1 MSADSLLPI
10 APARVKAL
18 CLPIGQVKA
27 DRFALFLDRLQ
38 AEHVVH
44 LRDVGADKR
53 PNRTMFSP
61 LAFPD
66 GAIFYEFASHMP
78 PPSHLALLPFDLYR
92 EPSVV
97 MAVADG
103 AEIASVPFSKSQT
116 GETLADKNMRALYQG
131 LEDLRDAFP
140 KALVHQLLL
149 FDYVHPDDHTIPL
162 PEGIVAIP
170 PPDQW
175 KRTTMRTVMCDVSTL
190 LLAEMT
196 GLAKSFEAMAY
207 IESPGQTGVPSNGPD
222 AFHALRRRASLLP
235 IGRSASASGALE
247 HKEARMSMPPP
258 HNKNASLGTS
268 PSITPGRPSTPVK
281 SGLSNPPT
289 SFEDI
294 AGGNESLASPEHKS
308 FDRPLSSQGNRSIS
322 SDRVSVH
329 GFGSG
334 GVNERWR
341 NKGKARGTIIMA
353 SMFLQAGRWND
364 SLKEA
369 MEGATVAK
377 SINDHLWHGKA
388 LEIIV
393 VSLLLLSWAGVEYVV
408 PQICLSP
415 PDKHA
420 INGVDEQTDPNQP
433 ECLRKLQHALP
444 ELLERIL
451 ALYSRISAE
460 HLPILPMS
468 EAVIRF
474 CRILAALHVAEGK
487 LGGQSLDMMIFGT
500 IPDKPLTTSPRPLV
514 VPPRPVILNTLM
526 RAFPGQGAE
535 LLTTPDRVTILSG
548 IAAVLGQL
556 GYQRKKA
563 MVIRELVSVVI
574 GGLVEARTRGAA
586 EVGIHPAAGL
596 VALNNINGHSN
607 GAVLQLAESD
617 IEQGLGAF
625 LNLVM
630 KTYGIVGH
638 DMTVSSGV
646 GKNEEEAEPLDPD
659 ADAACLNRIQRQSA
673 ARLCGMRQLKQNIL
687 RACINFSE
695 ALPDFTG
702 VLRFSSDLMRTA
714 GSGIAPGPRQE
725 DASPR
730 ISADEQVRLVANIS
744 KTHSLTER
752 IGLGHME
759 AEYWDEFLLRGMKL
773 EPQAITRTPIEHAKT
788 ELPGYSSARTSQ
800 DVNPFI
806 HNPFQKQPD
815 KVAMVSNLVAGEPAT
830 FKLTLQNPY
839 DVDLDVVSA
848 KIATEG
854 VEFESAIE
862 QVMVGPYR
870 TQAMRIT
877 GTPKAPG
884 SLRVTG
890 ALIRIRGCR
899 ERRFPIFVDHWSL
912 DGEIKIKAVGLAAL
926 DHNMSLPTPYQ
937 PAPKP
942 HRIDLNVIAAQPVL
956 VVKSTTLPQSS
967 VMILEGERQTFSVTL
982 QNLSNTPADFLLFSF
997 QDSTQEQL
1005 QTALNNRD
1013 ATPAEM
1019 YEYELILAKK
1029 QALRLS
1035 KPVGK
1040 RYIAPGDTATVEFE
1054 VLGKP
1059 GLTSCGILIDYA
1071 YFGVPPDEVDQ
1082 LFFTRQVALQLTV
1095 TVNASVEIARM
1106 DVLPLHGSIPQPLWA
1121 RTSKVGG
1128 QSHVLTSDKYC
1139 LILLDLRNAWP
1150 STMVAQLEIEDG
1162 NVIEEHIL
1170 PGNTARVIVPVR
1182 RIYLEDP
1189 HASIPALNPSR
1200 HRQFV
1205 VSTSKITPDA
1215 ERANREAFWYREK
1228 ILDRL
1233 KGTWKTANRP
1243 IRSGSIELRSM
1254 RLTARMIEAVKVDE
1268 VGIEVSV
1275 EEPSATTSAVT
1286 SAANTTKTKAQRI
1299 KSAVSVDDFVQIRV
1313 HITNRTEAPIYPTLR
1328 LMPALCHR
1336 PLSVALD
1343 YTRKFAWNGTLQQF
1357 LPLLPG
1363 KTATDVL
1370 VGVTALCRGEFEIT
1384 ASVEETRVWRPTAA
1398 TTVAD
1403 DEQQQRARGRD
1414 AASRLGATAASST
1427 PAGLDGR
1434 PRSSTQELLDLA
1446 LGARE
1451 RRIWH
1456 SRQPCRLVVRDQE

>member
-1 MSADSLLPI
+1 
-10 APARVKAL
+10 
-18 CLPIGQVKA
+18 
-27 DRFALFLDRLQ
+27 
-38 AEHVVH
+38 
-44 LRDVGADKR
+44 
-53 PNRTMFSP
+53 MFSP

-66 GAIFYEFASHMP
+66 GAIFYDFSTHAP
-78 PPSHLALLPFDLYR
+78 QPSHIALLPFDLYR
-92 EPSVV
+92 EALVIL
-97 MAVADG
+97 AVADG
-103 AEIASVPFSKSQT
+103 SEINKIPFSKRQS
-116 GETLADKNMRALYQG
+116 GETLAERNIRALYQG
-131 LEDLRDAFP
+131 LEDLRDAYP

-149 FDYVHPDDHTIPL
+149 FDYTHPEDHAVPL

-175 KRTTMRTVMCDVSTL
+175 KRTTMRTVMCDISTL
-190 LLAEMT
+190 FLAELT
-196 GLAKSFEAMAY
+196 SLARSFEPATY
-207 IESPGQTGVPSNGPD
+207 IESPGQTTATANTTETTEKEKRRNSQ
-222 AFHALRRRASLLP
+222 FALPL
-235 IGRSASASGALE
+235 GRSASASGALDR
-247 HKEARMSMPPP
+247 KDARMSMPLPF
-258 HNKNASLGTS
+258 KGASAAST
-268 PSITPGRPSTPVK
+268 PSATPARPVTPVK

-289 SFEDI
+289 TFDDM
-294 AGGNESLASPEHKS
+294 AGVQDTASEGSPGSKLS
-308 FDRPLSSQGNRSIS
+308 RPVTSQGIRSAS
-322 SDRVSVH
+322 QDRVSVH

-341 NKGKARGTIIMA
+341 NKGKARVTILFA
-353 SMFLQAGRWND
+353 SMHLQAGRWTD

-369 MEGATVAK
+369 TEGATVAK

-393 VSLLLLSWAGVEYVV
+393 ISMLLLSWAGVEYTV
-408 PQICLSP
+408 PQICIQP
-415 PDKHA
+415 PEKGA
-420 INGVDEQTDPNQP
+420 NGTHEESMDPNQP
-433 ECLRKLQHALP
+433 ECMRRLQSILP
-444 ELLERIL
+444 DLLERII

-460 HLPILPMS
+460 HLPVLPMS
-468 EAVIRF
+468 ESIIRF

-487 LGGQSLDMMIFGT
+487 LGGQSLDMMLFGT
-500 IPDKPLTTSPRPLV
+500 IPDKPLTTSPRPMI
-514 VPPRPVILNTLM
+514 VPSRTVIVNILM

-535 LLTTPDRVTILSG
+535 LLTTPDRVTILST
-548 IAAVLGQL
+548 IASVLGVL

-563 MVIRELVSVVI
+563 MVIRELISVVI

-607 GAVLQLAESD
+607 GAVLQLAETD
-617 IEQGLGAF
+617 IEHGLDAF
-625 LNLVM
+625 LALIV
-630 KTYGIVGH
+630 KTYGVVAYDMPVG
-638 DMTVSSGV
+638 SCL
-646 GKNEEEAEPLDPD
+646 AEDGEPIDQD
-659 ADAACLNRIQRQSA
+659 SDAACLRRIQKQA
-673 ARLCGMRQLKQNIL
+673 ASRLYGVRQLKLNIL

-695 ALPDFTG
+695 ALPDFAG
-702 VLRFSSDLMRTA
+702 VLKFSSDLLRTA

-725 DASPR
+725 DAAPR
-730 ISADEQVRLVANIS
+730 ISVEEQVRLVTNIS

-752 IGLGHME
+752 IGLGDME

-773 EPQAITRTPIEHAKT
+773 EPQPITRTPIEHSKT
-788 ELPGYSSARTSQ
+788 ELPGYSSTRTSQ

-806 HNPFQKQPD
+806 HNPFQKLPD

-830 FKLTLQNPY
+830 FKLTIQNPY
-839 DVDLDVVSA
+839 DIEIDIVSA
-848 KIATEG
+848 RIATEG
-854 VEFESAIE
+854 VEFESSAE
-862 QVMVGPYR
+862 QVMIGAYR
-870 TQAMRIT
+870 TQSMRIT
-877 GTPKAPG
+877 GTPKESG

-890 ALIRIRGCR
+890 AIIRIKGCR
-899 ERRFPIFVDHWSL
+899 ERRFPIFNEPWNLETELKV
-912 DGEIKIKAVGLAAL
+912 KATGLAAL
-926 DHNMSLPTPYQ
+926 EHHMTM
-937 PAPKP
+937 PKP
-942 HRIDLNVIAAQPVL
+942 AHPLPKPLQIELNVIGQQPVL

-1013 ATPAEM
+1013 ATPAEL

-1029 QALRLS
+1029 QALRVS
-1035 KPVGK
+1035 KPVGR

-1054 VLGKP
+1054 ILGKP
-1059 GLTSCGILIDYA
+1059 GLTNAGILIDYA
-1071 YFGVPPDEVDQ
+1071 YFGVPPEEVEQ
-1082 LFFTRQVALQLTV
+1082 QFFTRQVSLQLTV

-1121 RTSKVGG
+1121 RTSKEGE
-1128 QSHVLTSDKYC
+1128 QRQALTSDNYC
-1139 LILLDLRNAWP
+1139 LLLLDLRNAWP
-1150 STMVAQLEIEDG
+1150 SSMIAQLEVEDG
-1162 NVIEEHIL
+1162 AIIEEHIL
-1170 PGNTARVIVPVR
+1170 PGNTNRVIVPVR

-1205 VSTSKITPDA
+1205 VSTSKISPDV

-1228 ILDRL
+1228 ILDCL
-1233 KGTWKTANRP
+1233 KGAWKTGNRP
-1243 IRSGSIELRSM
+1243 TRAGTIELRSM
-1254 RLTARMIEAVKVDE
+1254 RLTTRMIEAIKVDE

-1275 EEPSATTSAVT
+1275 EDPG
-1286 SAANTTKTKAQRI
+1286 SAAAAAAVSSPGSDSNVTKTKAQRV
-1299 KSAVSVDDFVQIRV
+1299 KNVVGVDDFVQIRIHV
-1313 HITNRTEAPIYPTLR
+1313 TNRTEQPIYPTLR

-1336 PLSVALD
+1336 PLNVALD
-1343 YTRKFAWNGTLQQF
+1343 YTRKLAWNGTLQQF

-1363 KTATDVL
+1363 RQSTDVL

-1384 ASVEETRVWRPTAA
+1384 ASVEETTVWRPAESSA
-1398 TTVAD
+1398 GRGGGGQRLSAVPVA
-1403 DEQQQRARGRD
+1403 G
-1414 AASRLGATAASST
+1414 SG
-1427 PAGLDGR
+1427 PDGR

>member
-1 MSADSLLPI
+1 
-10 APARVKAL
+10 
-18 CLPIGQVKA
+18 
-27 DRFALFLDRLQ
+27 
-38 AEHVVH
+38 
-44 LRDVGADKR
+44 
-53 PNRTMFSP
+53 MFSP

-66 GAIFYEFASHMP
+66 GAIFYEFVSHVP

-92 EPSVV
+92 EPLVV
-97 MAVADG
+97 IAIADG
-103 AEIASVPFSKSQT
+103 AEVAKVPFSKSQT
-116 GETLADKNMRALYQG
+116 GETLADKNIRALYQG
-131 LEDLRDAFP
+131 LEDMRDTFP

-149 FDYVHPDDHTIPL
+149 FDYPHPEDHTIPL

-175 KRTTMRTVMCDVSTL
+175 KRTTMRTIMCDVSTM

-196 GLAKSFEAMAY
+196 SLAKSFEAMAY
-207 IESPGQTGVPSNGPD
+207 IESPGQSSALANGADMSD
-222 AFHALRRRASLLP
+222 AQKRRNSLMP
-235 IGRSASASGALE
+235 VGRSASASGALDR
-247 HKEARMSMPPP
+247 KEQARMSMPPP
-258 HNKNASLGTS
+258 LSKNPSLGTS
-268 PSITPGRPSTPVK
+268 PTVAPGRPSTPVR

-289 SFEDI
+289 NFDEI
-294 AGGNESLASPEHKS
+294 PGTQTPLPASPEPRGL
-308 FDRPLSSQGNRSIS
+308 DRPLSASEDRSKSQ
-322 SDRVSVH
+322 DRVSVH

-341 NKGKARGTIIMA
+341 NKGKARVTILMA
-353 SMFLQAGRWND
+353 SMYLQAGRWTD

-369 MEGATVAK
+369 MDGATVSK

-393 VSLLLLSWAGVEYVV
+393 ISLLLLSWAGVEYTV

-415 PDKHA
+415 ADKSA
-420 INGVDEQTDPNQP
+420 TNGVDENTDPNQP
-433 ECLRKLQHALP
+433 EYMRRFQNALP
-444 ELLERIL
+444 ELLDRIL

-460 HLPILPMS
+460 HLPVLPMS
-468 EAVIRF
+468 ESVIRF

-500 IPDKPLTTSPRPLV
+500 IPDKPLTTSPRPMIM
-514 VPPRPVILNTLM
+514 PPRTLIINILM
-526 RAFPGQGAE
+526 RAFPGQGSE
-535 LLTTPDRVTILSG
+535 LLTTPDRVTVLSG
-548 IAAVLGQL
+548 IAAVLGLL

-617 IEQGLGAF
+617 IERGLDAF

-638 DMTVSSGV
+638 DITVRLDGA
-646 GKNEEEAEPLDPD
+646 KNEETEPLDPD
-659 ADAACLNRIQRQSA
+659 SDAACLRRIQKQSA
-673 ARLCGMRQLKQNIL
+673 ARLYGMRQLKQNIL

-695 ALPDFTG
+695 ALPDFAG

-725 DASPR
+725 DAAPR
-730 ISADEQVRLVANIS
+730 ISVEEQVRLVTNIS

-759 AEYWDEFLLRGMKL
+759 AEYWDEFLLRAMKL
-773 EPQAITRTPIEHAKT
+773 EPQAITRTPIEHSKT

-806 HNPFQKQPD
+806 HNPFQKKPD
-815 KVAMVSNLVAGEPAT
+815 KVAMVSNLVAGELAT
-830 FKLTLQNPY
+830 FKITLQNPY
-839 DVDLDVVSA
+839 DVELDIVSA

-854 VEFESAIE
+854 VEFESSAE
-862 QVMVGPYR
+862 QVLIGAYR
-870 TQAMRIT
+870 TQGMRIT
-877 GTPKAPG
+877 GTPKTSG

-890 ALIRIRGCR
+890 ALIRVRGCR
-899 ERRFPIFVDHWSL
+899 ERRFPIFSDPWGL

-926 DHNMSLPTPYQ
+926 DHNISLPTPYQ
-937 PAPKP
+937 PSPKP
-942 HRIDLNVIAAQPVL
+942 HHIDLNVITQQPVL

-982 QNLSNTPADFLLFSF
+982 QNLSATPADFLLFSF

-1013 ATPAEM
+1013 ATPAEL

-1029 QALRLS
+1029 QALRLA

-1040 RYIAPGDTATVEFE
+1040 RYIAPGDSATVEFE

-1071 YFGVPPDEVDQ
+1071 YFGVPPDDIEQ
-1082 LFFTRQVALQLTV
+1082 QFFTRQVSLQLTV

-1139 LILLDLRNAWP
+1139 LLLLDLRNAWP
-1150 STMVAQLEIEDG
+1150 SSMVAQLEIEDG

-1182 RIYLEDP
+1182 RVYLEDP

-1205 VSTSKITPDA
+1205 VSTGKITPDV

-1228 ILDRL
+1228 ILDHL
-1233 KGTWKTANRP
+1233 KGTWKTGHRP
-1243 IRSGSIELRSM
+1243 LRTGSIELRSM
-1254 RLTARMIEAVKVDE
+1254 RLTSRMIEAVKVDE

-1275 EEPSATTSAVT
+1275 EDPSTATTTTASATADV
-1286 SAANTTKTKAQRI
+1286 TKTKAQRT
-1299 KSAVSVDDFVQIRV
+1299 KNTVGVDDFVQIRV

-1336 PLSVALD
+1336 PLNVALD

-1363 KTATDVL
+1363 KQATDVL

-1398 TTVAD
+1398 TAD
-1403 DEQQQRARGRD
+1403 GGGGEEAVGWRCSWKRPVERCGKD
-1414 AASRLGATAASST
+1414 AGGAGWEAQVEYSGVDGFGAGGAGEAYLAFAAAVS
-1427 PAGLDGR
+1427 ACG
-1434 PRSSTQELLDLA
+1434 
-1446 LGARE
+1446 
-1451 RRIWH
+1451 
-1456 SRQPCRLVVRDQE
+1456 

>member
-1 MSADSLLPI
+1 
-10 APARVKAL
+10 
-18 CLPIGQVKA
+18 
-27 DRFALFLDRLQ
+27 
-38 AEHVVH
+38 
-44 LRDVGADKR
+44 
-53 PNRTMFSP
+53 MFSP

-66 GAIFYEFASHMP
+66 GAIFYEFATHAP

-92 EPSVV
+92 ETLVV
-97 MAVADG
+97 IAVADG
-103 AEIASVPFSKSQT
+103 SEVDKVPFSKTQT
-116 GETLADKNMRALYQG
+116 GETLADRNIRALYQG
-131 LEDLRDAFP
+131 LEDLRDSFP
-140 KALVHQLLL
+140 KAIVHQLLL
-149 FDYVHPDDHTIPL
+149 FDYTHPEDHPIPL

-175 KRTTMRTVMCDVSTL
+175 KRTTMRTIMCDVSTL

-196 GLAKSFEAMAY
+196 SLAKSFEALTY
-207 IESPGQTGVPSNGPD
+207 IESPGQISDTNGSEKPT
-222 AFHALRRRASLLP
+222 LTRRNSQFSLS
-235 IGRSASASGALE
+235 GRSASASGALE
-247 HKEARMSMPPP
+247 RKESRMSMPLPFKGSP
-258 HNKNASLGTS
+258 LGAG
-268 PSITPGRPSTPVK
+268 TPDRPTTPVK
-281 SGLSNPPT
+281 SSSALANPPT
-289 SFEDI
+289 TFDDI
-294 AGGNESLASPEHKS
+294 PVVKEKSAPSSPEARGS
-308 FDRPLSSQGNRSIS
+308 ARPVTAQAMRSASQ
-322 SDRVSVH
+322 DRVSVH

-341 NKGKARGTIIMA
+341 NKGKARVTILMA
-353 SMFLQAGRWND
+353 SMYLQAGRWAD

-393 VSLLLLSWAGVEYVV
+393 VSLLLLGWAGVEFTI
-408 PQICLSP
+408 PTICLSP
-415 PDKHA
+415 DKA
-420 INGVDEQTDPNQP
+420 AANGAQEENVDSSQP
-433 ECLRKLQHALP
+433 EYLRKFQNLLP
-444 ELLERIL
+444 DLLDRIL

-460 HLPILPMS
+460 HLPVLPMA
-468 EAVIRF
+468 ETVIRF
-474 CRILAALHVAEGK
+474 SRILAALHVAEGK
-487 LGGQSLDMMIFGT
+487 LGGQSLDMMIIGT
-500 IPDKPLTTSPRPLV
+500 APDKLLSTSPRPMIMPPRTLV
-514 VPPRPVILNTLM
+514 VNMLM
-526 RAFPGQGAE
+526 RAFPGPGAE

-548 IAAVLGQL
+548 IATVLGLL

-596 VALNNINGHSN
+596 VALNNINGHAN

-617 IEQGLGAF
+617 IEHGIHAF
-625 LNLVM
+625 LDLIM
-630 KTYGIVGH
+630 RTYGVVAF
-638 DMTVSSGV
+638 DMPVDSESG
-646 GKNEEEAEPLDPD
+646 KDEEPMDPD
-659 ADAACLNRIQRQSA
+659 SDAACLKRIQKQAA
-673 ARLCGMRQLKQNIL
+673 ARLYGMRQLKVNIL

-695 ALPDFTG
+695 ALPDFAG
-702 VLRFSSDLMRTA
+702 VLKFSSDLMRTA

-725 DASPR
+725 DAAPR
-730 ISADEQVRLVANIS
+730 ISVEEQVRLATNIS

-759 AEYWDEFLLRGMKL
+759 AEYWDEFFLRNMKL
-773 EPQAITRTPIEHAKT
+773 EPQPLTRVPIEHSKT
-788 ELPGYSSARTSQ
+788 ELPGASSARTSQ

-839 DVDLDVVSA
+839 DIEVDIVSA
-848 KIATEG
+848 KIAAEG
-854 VEFESAIE
+854 VEFESSAE
-862 QVMVGPYR
+862 QVLIGAYR
-870 TQAMRIT
+870 TQSMRIT
-877 GTPKAPG
+877 GTPKASG
-884 SLRVTG
+884 SLRITG
-890 ALIRIRGCR
+890 ALIHVKGCR
-899 ERRFPIFVDHWSL
+899 ERRFPIFTDPWSRETEL
-912 DGEIKIKAVGLAAL
+912 KVKATGLEAL
-926 DHNMSLPTPYQ
+926 QYSMTLPTPTH
-937 PAPKP
+937 PLPKP
-942 HRIDLNVIAAQPVL
+942 HHIDVNVISQQPVL

-982 QNLSNTPADFLLFSF
+982 QNLSDIPADFLLFSF

-1013 ATPAEM
+1013 ATPAEL

-1035 KPVGK
+1035 KPISR
-1040 RYIAPGDTATVEFE
+1040 RYIAAGDTTTVEFE
-1054 VLGKP
+1054 ILGKP
-1059 GLTSCGILIDYA
+1059 GLTNASILIDYA

-1082 LFFTRQVALQLTV
+1082 KFFTRQVSLQLTV

-1106 DVLPLHGSIPQPLWA
+1106 DVLALHGSIPQPLWA

-1128 QSHVLTSDKYC
+1128 HSHVLTSDNYC
-1139 LILLDLRNAWP
+1139 LLLLDLRNAWP
-1150 STMVAQLEIEDG
+1150 SSMVAQIEIEDG
-1162 NVIEEHIL
+1162 AIIEEHIL
-1170 PGNTARVIVPVR
+1170 PGNTSRVIIPVQ

-1205 VSTSKITPDA
+1205 VSTSKISPDV
-1215 ERANREAFWYREK
+1215 ERGNREAFWYREK
-1228 ILDRL
+1228 ILDYL

-1243 IRSGSIELRSM
+1243 TRTGTIELRSM
-1254 RLTARMIEAVKVDE
+1254 RLTTRMIEAIKVDE

-1275 EEPSATTSAVT
+1275 EDPSTTSVSNAGIPQ
-1286 SAANTTKTKAQRI
+1286 TKPQSRNF
-1299 KSAVSVDDFVQIRV
+1299 VFVDEFVQIRV
-1313 HITNRTEAPIYPTLR
+1313 HITNRTEQPIYPTLR

-1336 PLSVALD
+1336 PLNVALD

-1357 LPLLPG
+1357 LPILAG
-1363 KTATDVL
+1363 KQSTDVL
-1370 VGVTALCRGEFEIT
+1370 IGVTALCRGEFEVT
-1384 ASVEETRVWRPTAA
+1384 ASVEETRVYRPTA
-1398 TTVAD
+1398 D
-1403 DEQQQRARGRD
+1403 DRRGSTWD
-1414 AASRLGATAASST
+1414 SRLSVVATPSG
-1427 PAGLDGR
+1427 PEGR

-1456 SRQPCRLVVRDQE
+1456 SRRPCRVVVRDRE

>member
-1 MSADSLLPI
+1 
-10 APARVKAL
+10 
-18 CLPIGQVKA
+18 
-27 DRFALFLDRLQ
+27 
-38 AEHVVH
+38 
-44 LRDVGADKR
+44 
-53 PNRTMFSP
+53 MFSP

-66 GAIFYEFASHMP
+66 GAIFYEFTSHVP
-78 PPSHLALLPFDLYR
+78 SPSHLAQLPFDLYR
-92 EPSVV
+92 EAMVV
-97 MAVADG
+97 VAIADG
-103 AEIASVPFSKSQT
+103 VEIDEVPFSQSQT
-116 GETLADKNMRALYQG
+116 GETLADKNIRALYQG

-149 FDYVHPDDHTIPL
+149 FDYTHPDDHTIPL

-175 KRTTMRTVMCDVSTL
+175 KRTTMRTIMCDVSTL

-196 GLAKSFEAMAY
+196 SLAKSFEAMSY
-207 IESPGQTGVPSNGPD
+207 IESPGQSGTPTNGAEPLD
-222 AFHALRRRASLLP
+222 IVKRRNSLLP
-235 IGRSASASGALE
+235 IGRSASASGALDR
-247 HKEARMSMPPP
+247 KEARMSMPPP
-258 HNKNASLGTS
+258 LSKNPSLGAS

-289 SFEDI
+289 TFDDI
-294 AGGNESLASPEHKS
+294 PGVHEPLPASPEPKGS
-308 FDRPLSSQGNRSIS
+308 DRSLSSPGNRSIS
-322 SDRVSVH
+322 QDRVSVH

-341 NKGKARGTIIMA
+341 NKGKARIIILTA
-353 SMFLQAGRWND
+353 SMYLQAGRWTD

-393 VSLLLLSWAGVEYVV
+393 VSLLLLSWAGVEYTL
-408 PQICLSP
+408 PQICVSP
-415 PDKHA
+415 PDKNA
-420 INGVDEQTDPNQP
+420 ANGVHEENVDPNQP
-433 ECLRKLQHALP
+433 EYLRRFQNALP
-444 ELLERIL
+444 DLLERIL

-500 IPDKPLTTSPRPLV
+500 IPDKPLTTSPRTMIT
-514 VPPRPVILNTLM
+514 PPRTVIVNILM

-548 IAAVLGQL
+548 IAAVLGLL

-563 MVIRELVSVVI
+563 LVIRELVSVVI

-617 IEQGLGAF
+617 IEHGLDAF
-625 LNLVM
+625 LDLVM

-638 DMTVSSGV
+638 DMPIKSDTA
-646 GKNEEEAEPLDPD
+646 KDEEPLDPD
-659 ADAACLNRIQRQSA
+659 SDAACLKRIQKQSA
-673 ARLCGMRQLKQNIL
+673 ARLYGMRQLKLNIL

-695 ALPDFTG
+695 ALPDFAG

-730 ISADEQVRLVANIS
+730 LSIDEQVRLVTNIS

-759 AEYWDEFLLRGMKL
+759 AEYWDEFLLRAMKL
-773 EPQAITRTPIEHAKT
+773 EPQPLTRTPIEHSKT
-788 ELPGYSSARTSQ
+788 ELPGSSSARTSQ

-839 DVDLDVVSA
+839 DIELDVVSA

-854 VEFESAIE
+854 VEFESTSE
-862 QVMVGPYR
+862 QILIGAYR
-870 TQAMRIT
+870 TQGMRIT
-877 GTPKAPG
+877 GIPKASG

-899 ERRFPIFVDHWSL
+899 ERRFPIFTESWTL
-912 DGEIKIKAVGLAAL
+912 DGEIRIKATGLAAL
-926 DHNMSLPTPYQ
+926 DHNMALPTPYQ
-937 PAPKP
+937 PSPKP
-942 HRIDLNVIAAQPVL
+942 HHIDLNVITQQPVL

-982 QNLSNTPADFLLFSF
+982 QNLSAIPADFLLFSF

-1013 ATPAEM
+1013 ATPAEL

-1054 VLGKP
+1054 ILGKP
-1059 GLTSCGILIDYA
+1059 GLTNAGLLIDYA

-1082 LFFTRQVALQLTV
+1082 QFFTRQVSLQLTV

-1139 LILLDLRNAWP
+1139 LLLLDLRNAWP
-1150 STMVAQLEIEDG
+1150 SSMTAQLEIEDG

-1182 RIYLEDP
+1182 RVYLEDP

-1205 VSTSKITPDA
+1205 VSTSKITPDV
-1215 ERANREAFWYREK
+1215 ERANREAFWYRER
-1228 ILDRL
+1228 ILDCL
-1233 KGTWKTANRP
+1233 KGTWKTGNRP
-1243 IRSGSIELRSM
+1243 IRTGSIELRSM
-1254 RLTARMIEAVKVDE
+1254 RLTTRMIEAIKVDE

-1275 EEPSATTSAVT
+1275 EDPVT
-1286 SAANTTKTKAQRI
+1286 AIGDVTRTKAQRT
-1299 KSAVSVDDFVQIRV
+1299 KNAVCVDDFVQIRV
-1313 HITNRTEAPIYPTLR
+1313 HITNRTETPIYPTLR

-1336 PLSVALD
+1336 PLNVALD

-1357 LPLLPG
+1357 LPVLQG
-1363 KTATDVL
+1363 KQSSDVL

-1384 ASVEETRVWRPTAA
+1384 ASVEETRVWRPT
-1398 TTVAD
+1398 T
-1403 DEQQQRARGRD
+1403 DEEKRRESARG
-1414 AASRLGATAASST
+1414 SRLGAQGTS
-1427 PAGLDGR
+1427 AGPDGR

-1456 SRQPCRLVVRDQE
+1456 SRQPCRLVVRDRE

>member
-1 MSADSLLPI
+1 
-10 APARVKAL
+10 
-18 CLPIGQVKA
+18 
-27 DRFALFLDRLQ
+27 
-38 AEHVVH
+38 
-44 LRDVGADKR
+44 
-53 PNRTMFSP
+53 MFSP

-66 GAIFYEFASHMP
+66 GAIFYEFATHAP

-92 EPSVV
+92 ESMV
-97 MAVADG
+97 AIAIADG
-103 AEIASVPFSKSQT
+103 EEIDKTPFGKTQS
-116 GETLADKNMRALYQG
+116 GETLADRNIRALYQG

-149 FDYVHPDDHTIPL
+149 FDYTHPEDHEIPL

-175 KRTTMRTVMCDVSTL
+175 KRTTMRTVMCDISTL

-196 GLAKSFEAMAY
+196 SLAKSFEALTY
-207 IESPGQTGVPSNGPD
+207 IESPGQAGATTNGVEDMEKEKRRNSQ
-222 AFHALRRRASLLP
+222 FALP
-235 IGRSASASGALE
+235 TRSASASGTVSADR
-247 HKEARMSMPPP
+247 KDVRMSMPIPF
-258 HNKNASLGTS
+258 KGSAVGSSASS
-268 PSITPGRPSTPVK
+268 TPGRPSTPVK

-289 SFEDI
+289 SFDDI
-294 AGGNESLASPEHKS
+294 QGVQGSAPSSPESKLS
-308 FDRPLSSQGNRSIS
+308 RPVSSQGIRSTS
-322 SDRVSVH
+322 QDRVSVH

-341 NKGKARGTIIMA
+341 NKGKARVIILMA
-353 SMFLQAGRWND
+353 SMYLQAGRWTD

-388 LEIIV
+388 LEIIA
-393 VSLLLLSWAGVEYVV
+393 VSLLLLSWAGVEYTI
-408 PQICLSP
+408 PQVCIPP
-415 PDKHA
+415 PDKGA
-420 INGVDEQTDPNQP
+420 VNGVQEENVDPNQP
-433 ECLRKLQHALP
+433 EYMRRYQNILP
-444 ELLERIL
+444 DLLDRIL

-460 HLPILPMS
+460 HLPVLPMS
-468 EAVIRF
+468 EAIIRF
-474 CRILAALHVAEGK
+474 CRILAALHIAEGK
-487 LGGQSLDMMIFGT
+487 LGGQSLDMMLFGT
-500 IPDKPLTTSPRPLV
+500 VPDKPLTTSPRPMIT
-514 VPPRPVILNTLM
+514 PPRTLIVNMLM
-526 RAFPGQGAE
+526 RAFPGQGSE

-548 IAAVLGQL
+548 IASVLGLL

-617 IEQGLGAF
+617 IEQGIDAF
-625 LNLVM
+625 LELIM
-630 KTYGIVGH
+630 KTYGVVAYDMAVGS
-638 DMTVSSGV
+638 DLA
-646 GKNEEEAEPLDPD
+646 EDDDEPLDPNS
-659 ADAACLNRIQRQSA
+659 DAACLRRIQKQSA
-673 ARLCGMRQLKQNIL
+673 ARLYGMRQLKLNIL

-695 ALPDFTG
+695 ALPDFAG
-702 VLRFSSDLMRTA
+702 VLKFSSDLMRTA

-725 DASPR
+725 DAAPR
-730 ISADEQVRLVANIS
+730 ISVEEQVRLVSNIS

-752 IGLGHME
+752 LGLGHME
-759 AEYWDEFLLRGMKL
+759 AEYWDEFMLRGMKL
-773 EPQAITRTPIEHAKT
+773 EPQAITRTPIEHSKT
-788 ELPGYSSARTSQ
+788 ELPGFSSSRTSQ

-815 KVAMVSNLVAGEPAT
+815 KVAMVSNLVAGEAAT

-839 DVDLDVVSA
+839 DVEIDIVSA

-854 VEFESAIE
+854 VEFESSAE
-862 QVMVGPYR
+862 QVLIGAYR
-870 TQAMRIT
+870 TQSMRIT
-877 GTPKAPG
+877 GTPKASG

-890 ALIRIRGCR
+890 ALIRVRGCR
-899 ERRFPIFVDHWSL
+899 ERRFPIFTEPWSL
-912 DGEIKIKAVGLAAL
+912 ETELKVKATGLAAL
-926 DHNMSLPTPYQ
+926 EHHMSLSTP
-937 PAPKP
+937 AHALPKP
-942 HRIDLNVIAAQPVL
+942 HHIDLNVISQQPVL

-982 QNLSNTPADFLLFSF
+982 QNLSDTPADFLLFSF

-1005 QTALNNRD
+1005 QAALNNRD
-1013 ATPAEM
+1013 ATPAEL

-1035 KPVGK
+1035 KPVGR

-1054 VLGKP
+1054 ILGKP
-1059 GLTSCGILIDYA
+1059 GLTTAGILIDYA
-1071 YFGVPPDEVDQ
+1071 YFGVPPDEVEAQ
-1082 LFFTRQVALQLTV
+1082 FFTRQVSLQLTV

-1121 RTSKVGG
+1121 RTSKSGG

-1139 LILLDLRNAWP
+1139 LLLLDLRNAWP
-1150 STMVAQLEIEDG
+1150 SSMIAQLEIEDG
-1162 NVIEEHIL
+1162 AVIEEHIL
-1170 PGNTARVIVPVR
+1170 PGNTSRVIVPVR
-1182 RIYLEDP
+1182 RVYLEDP

-1200 HRQFV
+1200 QRQFV
-1205 VSTSKITPDA
+1205 VSTSKISPDV

-1228 ILDRL
+1228 LLDCL
-1233 KGTWKTANRP
+1233 KGTWKTGNRP
-1243 IRSGSIELRSM
+1243 TRTGTIELRSI
-1254 RLTARMIEAVKVDE
+1254 RLTTRMIEAIKVDE

-1275 EEPSATTSAVT
+1275 EEPATGPSNSNLDV
-1286 SAANTTKTKAQRI
+1286 TKTKAQRT
-1299 KSAVSVDDFVQIRV
+1299 KNSVFVDEFVQVRV
-1313 HITNRTEAPIYPTLR
+1313 HITNRTEQPIYPTLR

-1336 PLSVALD
+1336 PLNVALD

-1357 LPLLPG
+1357 LPLLQG
-1363 KTATDVL
+1363 KQSTDVL
-1370 VGVTALCRGEFEIT
+1370 VGVTALCRGEFELT
-1384 ASVEETRVWRPTAA
+1384 ASVEETRVYRPTAGSQRDHSGRNERLSAVPA
-1398 TTVAD
+1398 T
-1403 DEQQQRARGRD
+1403 
-1414 AASRLGATAASST
+1414 GAG
-1427 PAGLDGR
+1427 PDGR

-1456 SRQPCRLVVRDQE
+1456 SRQPCRLAVRDRD

>member
-1 MSADSLLPI
+1 
-10 APARVKAL
+10 
-18 CLPIGQVKA
+18 
-27 DRFALFLDRLQ
+27 
-38 AEHVVH
+38 
-44 LRDVGADKR
+44 
-53 PNRTMFSP
+53 MFSP

-66 GAIFYEFASHMP
+66 GAIFYEFTSHVP
-78 PPSHLALLPFDLYR
+78 SPSHLAQLPFDLYR
-92 EPSVV
+92 EAMVV
-97 MAVADG
+97 VAIADG
-103 AEIASVPFSKSQT
+103 AEIDEVPFSQSQT
-116 GETLADKNMRALYQG
+116 GETLADKNIRALYQG

-149 FDYVHPDDHTIPL
+149 FDYTHPDDHTIPL

-175 KRTTMRTVMCDVSTL
+175 KRTTMRTIMCDVSTL

-196 GLAKSFEAMAY
+196 SLAKSFEAMSY
-207 IESPGQTGVPSNGPD
+207 IESPGQSGTPTNGAEPLD
-222 AFHALRRRASLLP
+222 IVKRRNSLLP
-235 IGRSASASGALE
+235 IGRSASASGALDR
-247 HKEARMSMPPP
+247 KEARMSMPPP
-258 HNKNASLGTS
+258 LSKNPSLGAS

-289 SFEDI
+289 TFDDI
-294 AGGNESLASPEHKS
+294 PGVHEPLPASPEPKGS
-308 FDRPLSSQGNRSIS
+308 DRSLSSPGNRSIS
-322 SDRVSVH
+322 QDRVSVH

-341 NKGKARGTIIMA
+341 NKGKARIIILTA
-353 SMFLQAGRWND
+353 SMYLQAGRWTD

-393 VSLLLLSWAGVEYVV
+393 VSLLLLSWAGVEYTL
-408 PQICLSP
+408 PQICVSP
-415 PDKHA
+415 PDKNA
-420 INGVDEQTDPNQP
+420 ANGVHEENVDPNQP
-433 ECLRKLQHALP
+433 EYLRRFQNALP
-444 ELLERIL
+444 DLLERIL

-500 IPDKPLTTSPRPLV
+500 IPDKPLTTSPRTMIT
-514 VPPRPVILNTLM
+514 PPRTVIVNILM

-548 IAAVLGQL
+548 IAAVLGLL

-563 MVIRELVSVVI
+563 LVIRELVSVVI

-617 IEQGLGAF
+617 IEHGLDAF
-625 LNLVM
+625 LDLVM

-638 DMTVSSGV
+638 DMPIKSDTA
-646 GKNEEEAEPLDPD
+646 KDEEPLDPD
-659 ADAACLNRIQRQSA
+659 SDAACLKRIQKQSA
-673 ARLCGMRQLKQNIL
+673 ARLYGMRQLKLNIL

-695 ALPDFTG
+695 ALPDFAG

-730 ISADEQVRLVANIS
+730 LSIDEQVRLVTNIS

-759 AEYWDEFLLRGMKL
+759 AEYWDEFLLRAMKL
-773 EPQAITRTPIEHAKT
+773 EPQPLTRTPIEHSKT
-788 ELPGYSSARTSQ
+788 ELPGSSSARTSQ

-839 DVDLDVVSA
+839 DIELDVVSA

-854 VEFESAIE
+854 VEFESTSE
-862 QVMVGPYR
+862 QILIGAYR
-870 TQAMRIT
+870 TQGMRIT
-877 GTPKAPG
+877 GIPKASG

-899 ERRFPIFVDHWSL
+899 ERRFPIFTESWTL
-912 DGEIKIKAVGLAAL
+912 DGEIRIKATGLAAL
-926 DHNMSLPTPYQ
+926 DHNMALPTPYQ
-937 PAPKP
+937 PSPKP
-942 HRIDLNVIAAQPVL
+942 HHIDLNVITQQPVL

-982 QNLSNTPADFLLFSF
+982 QNLSAIPADFLLFSF

-1013 ATPAEM
+1013 ATPAEL

-1054 VLGKP
+1054 ILGKP
-1059 GLTSCGILIDYA
+1059 GLTNAGLLIDYA

-1082 LFFTRQVALQLTV
+1082 QFFTRQVSLQLTV

-1139 LILLDLRNAWP
+1139 LLLLDLRNAWP
-1150 STMVAQLEIEDG
+1150 SSMTAQLEIEDG

-1182 RIYLEDP
+1182 RVYLEDP

-1205 VSTSKITPDA
+1205 VSTSKITPDV
-1215 ERANREAFWYREK
+1215 ERANREAFWYRER
-1228 ILDRL
+1228 ILDCL
-1233 KGTWKTANRP
+1233 KGTWKTGNRP
-1243 IRSGSIELRSM
+1243 IRTGSIELRSM
-1254 RLTARMIEAVKVDE
+1254 RLTTRMIEAIKVDE

-1275 EEPSATTSAVT
+1275 EDPVTATGDVT
-1286 SAANTTKTKAQRI
+1286 RTKAQRT
-1299 KSAVSVDDFVQIRV
+1299 KNAVCVDDFVQIRV
-1313 HITNRTEAPIYPTLR
+1313 HITNRTETPIYPTLR
-1328 LMPALCHR
+1328 LMPALRHR
-1336 PLSVALD
+1336 PLNVALD

-1357 LPLLPG
+1357 LPVLQG
-1363 KTATDVL
+1363 KQSSDVL

-1384 ASVEETRVWRPTAA
+1384 ASVEETRVWRPT
-1398 TTVAD
+1398 T
-1403 DEQQQRARGRD
+1403 DEEKRRESARG
-1414 AASRLGATAASST
+1414 SRLGAQGTS
-1427 PAGLDGR
+1427 AGPDGR

-1456 SRQPCRLVVRDQE
+1456 SRQPCRLVVRDRE

>member
-10 APARVKAL
+10 APARVKTL
-18 CLPIGQVKA
+18 CVPIGQIKA
-27 DRFALFLDRLQ
+27 DRFASFLETLQ
-38 AEHVVH
+38 GEHVVH

-66 GAIFYEFASHMP
+66 GAIFYEFATHVP

-92 EPSVV
+92 EIFVIL
-97 MAVADG
+97 AIADG
-103 AEIASVPFSKSQT
+103 TEVDKVPFSKTQT
-116 GETLADKNMRALYQG
+116 GETLADRNIRALYQG
-131 LEDLRDAFP
+131 LEDLRDSFP

-149 FDYVHPDDHTIPL
+149 FDYTHPADHPIPL

-175 KRTTMRTVMCDVSTL
+175 KRTTMRTIMCDVSTL

-196 GLAKSFEAMAY
+196 GLARSFEAVAY
-207 IESPGQTGVPSNGPD
+207 LESPGQGNASTNGSDEPVI
-222 AFHALRRRASLLP
+222 RRRNSQFA
-235 IGRSASASGALE
+235 IGRSASANATLE
-247 HKEARMSMPPP
+247 HKDSPRLSMPLPFKSTPP
-258 HNKNASLGTS
+258 AAS
-268 PSITPGRPSTPVK
+268 PNRPSTPVK
-281 SGLSNPPT
+281 GSSSALAHPPT
-289 SFEDI
+289 SFDDI
-294 AGGNESLASPEHKS
+294 PAVQERSNPASPEQKGS
-308 FDRPLSSQGNRSIS
+308 ARPGTAQGIRSTSQ
-322 SDRVSVH
+322 DRVSVH

-341 NKGKARGTIIMA
+341 NKGKARITVLMA
-353 SMFLQAGRWND
+353 SMYLQAGRWTD

-388 LEIIV
+388 LEIIT
-393 VSLLLLSWAGVEYVV
+393 VSLLLLSWAGVEFVV
-408 PQICLSP
+408 PSICLP
-415 PDKHA
+415 QDKNA
-420 INGVDEQTDPNQP
+420 ANGVQEENADPSQP
-433 ECLRKLQHALP
+433 EYLRRFQNALP
-444 ELLERIL
+444 DLLDRIL

-460 HLPILPMS
+460 HLPVLPMS
-468 EAVIRF
+468 ETIIRF
-474 CRILAALHVAEGK
+474 SRILAALHVAEGK
-487 LGGQSLDMMIFGT
+487 LGGQSLDMMIVGT
-500 IPDKPLTTSPRPLV
+500 APDKLLSTCPRPMIT
-514 VPPRPVILNTLM
+514 PPRMVIVTTLM
-526 RAFPGQGAE
+526 RAFPGPGAE

-548 IAAVLGQL
+548 IATVLGLL

-563 MVIRELVSVVI
+563 MVIRELISVVI

-617 IEQGLGAF
+617 IEQGIDAF
-625 LNLVM
+625 LDLVIR
-630 KTYGIVGH
+630 TYGVVAF
-638 DMTVSSGV
+638 DMPIESEVTKDG
-646 GKNEEEAEPLDPD
+646 ETPIDPD
-659 ADAACLNRIQRQSA
+659 SDAACLKRIQKQAA
-673 ARLCGMRQLKQNIL
+673 ARLYGMGQLKVNIL

-695 ALPDFTG
+695 ALPDFAG
-702 VLRFSSDLMRTA
+702 VLKFSSDLMRTA

-725 DASPR
+725 DAAPR
-730 ISADEQVRLVANIS
+730 ISVDEQVRLVTNIS

-759 AEYWDEFLLRGMKL
+759 AEYWDEFFLRGMKL
-773 EPQAITRTPIEHAKT
+773 EPQPITRTPIEHAKT
-788 ELPGYSSARTSQ
+788 ELPGFSSTRTSQ

-815 KVAMVSNLVAGEPAT
+815 KVAMVSNLVAGEPVT
-830 FKLTLQNPY
+830 FKVTLQNPY
-839 DVDLDVVSA
+839 DIEVDIVSA

-854 VEFESAIE
+854 VEFESTAGQALI
-862 QVMVGPYR
+862 GAYR
-870 TQAMRIT
+870 TQSMRIT
-877 GTPKAPG
+877 GIPKSSG

-890 ALIRIRGCR
+890 ALIRVRGCR
-899 ERRFPIFVDHWSL
+899 ERRFPIFTEPWSL
-912 DGEIKIKAVGLAAL
+912 NTEPKVKATGLAAL
-926 DHNMSLPTPYQ
+926 DYSMSLPAPSS
-937 PAPKP
+937 PLPKP
-942 HRIDLNVIAAQPVL
+942 HYIDVHVVSQQPVL
-956 VVKSTTLPQSS
+956 IVKSTTLPQSS

-982 QNLSNTPADFLLFSF
+982 QNLSDTPADFLLFSF

-1013 ATPAEM
+1013 ATPAEL

-1035 KPVGK
+1035 KPVSR
-1040 RYIAPGDTATVEFE
+1040 RYIAPGETATVEFE
-1054 VLGKP
+1054 ILGKP
-1059 GLTSCGILIDYA
+1059 GLTSAGILIDYA
-1071 YFGVPPDEVDQ
+1071 YFGVPPEE
-1082 LFFTRQVALQLTV
+1082 LEPKFFTRQVSLQLTV

-1106 DVLPLHGSIPQPLWA
+1106 EVLPLHGSIPQPLWA

-1128 QSHVLTSDKYC
+1128 ESHVLTSDKYC
-1139 LILLDLRNAWP
+1139 LLLLDLRNAWP
-1150 STMVAQLEIEDG
+1150 SSMIAQLEIEDG
-1162 NVIEEHIL
+1162 AVIEEHIL
-1170 PGNTARVIVPVR
+1170 PGNTSRVIVPVR
-1182 RIYLEDP
+1182 RVYLEDP

-1205 VSTSKITPDA
+1205 VSTSKISPDV
-1215 ERANREAFWYREK
+1215 ERGNREAFWYREK
-1228 ILDRL
+1228 ILDCL
-1233 KGTWKTANRP
+1233 KGTWKTGNRP
-1243 IRSGSIELRSM
+1243 MRTGNIDLRSM
-1254 RLTARMIEAVKVDE
+1254 RLTTRMIEAIKVDE

-1275 EEPSATTSAVT
+1275 EDPSAPTGPDTVSATAEPGV
-1286 SAANTTKTKAQRI
+1286 QRSSS
-1299 KSAVSVDDFVQIRV
+1299 KDCVCVDDFVQIRV
-1313 HITNRTEAPIYPTLR
+1313 HISNRTEQPIYPTLR

-1336 PLSVALD
+1336 PLNVALD

-1363 KTATDVL
+1363 KQSTDVL
-1370 VGVTALCRGEFEIT
+1370 LGVTALCRGEFEIT
-1384 ASVEETRVWRPTAA
+1384 ASVEETRVYRPT
-1398 TTVAD
+1398 TE
-1403 DEQQQRARGRD
+1403 DERRRGSVRAPKL
-1414 AASRLGATAASST
+1414 SVTAT
-1427 PAGLDGR
+1427 PAGPEGR

-1456 SRQPCRLVVRDQE
+1456 SRQPCRLRVKDREW

>member
-1 MSADSLLPI
+1 
-10 APARVKAL
+10 
-18 CLPIGQVKA
+18 
-27 DRFALFLDRLQ
+27 
-38 AEHVVH
+38 
-44 LRDVGADKR
+44 
-53 PNRTMFSP
+53 MFSP

-66 GAIFYEFASHMP
+66 GAIFYDFATHVP
-78 PPSHLALLPFDLYR
+78 TPAHLALLPFDLYR
-92 EPSVV
+92 EAMVV
-97 MAVADG
+97 LAVADG
-103 AEIASVPFSKSQT
+103 EEIDKVPFSKRQS
-116 GETLADKNMRALYQG
+116 GETLADRNMRALYQG

-140 KALVHQLLL
+140 QALVHQLLL
-149 FDYVHPDDHTIPL
+149 FDYTHPEDHAIPL

-175 KRTTMRTVMCDVSTL
+175 KRTTMRTVMCDISTL

-196 GLAKSFEAMAY
+196 SLAKSFEPKSY
-207 IESPGQTGVPSNGPD
+207 IESPGQTSAPTNGSEG
-222 AFHALRRRASLLP
+222 FEKEKRRNSQFALP
-235 IGRSASASGALE
+235 TIGRSASASGALE
-247 HKEARMSMPPP
+247 HKGSRLSMPAPFKGP
-258 HNKNASLGTS
+258 SMGSS
-268 PSITPGRPSTPVK
+268 PVSTPGRPSTPVK

-289 SFEDI
+289 TFDDM
-294 AGGNESLASPEHKS
+294 AGVDETGAASPNAQLS
-308 FDRPLSSQGNRSIS
+308 AIRPVTAQGLRSTSQ
-322 SDRVSVH
+322 DRVSVH

-341 NKGKARGTIIMA
+341 NKGKARVTIIVA
-353 SMFLQAGRWND
+353 SMYLQAGRWTD
-364 SLKEA
+364 ALKEA
-369 MEGATVAK
+369 MEGATVSK

-388 LEIIV
+388 LELIV
-393 VSLLLLSWAGVEYVV
+393 VALLLLSWAGVEYTV
-408 PQICLSP
+408 PQVCISP
-415 PDKHA
+415 PEKSA
-420 INGVDEQTDPNQP
+420 TNGVSEENVDANQP
-433 ECLRKLQHALP
+433 EYQRQFQRILP
-444 ELLERIL
+444 DLLDRIL

-460 HLPILPMS
+460 HLPVLPMS

-474 CRILAALHVAEGK
+474 CRILAAMHVAEGK
-487 LGGQSLDMMIFGT
+487 LGGQSLDMMLFGT
-500 IPDKPLTTSPRPLV
+500 VPDKPLTTSPRPMITPSRTLIV
-514 VPPRPVILNTLM
+514 NILM

-535 LLTTPDRVTILSG
+535 LLTTPDRVTILSTL
-548 IAAVLGQL
+548 ASVLGLL

-596 VALNNINGHSN
+596 VALNNINGHAN
-607 GAVLQLAESD
+607 GAVLQLAASD
-617 IEQGLGAF
+617 IEHGIDAF
-625 LNLVM
+625 LDLII
-630 KTYGIVGH
+630 KTYGVVAY
-638 DMTVSSGV
+638 DMPVASDLA
-646 GKNEEEAEPLDPD
+646 KADDEAIDSD
-659 ADAACLNRIQRQSA
+659 SDAACLERIQRQSA
-673 ARLCGMRQLKQNIL
+673 ARLYGSRQLKLNIL

-695 ALPDFTG
+695 ALPDFAG
-702 VLRFSSDLMRTA
+702 VLKFSSDLLRTA

-725 DASPR
+725 DAAPR
-730 ISADEQVRLVANIS
+730 ISVEEQVRLVTNIA

-773 EPQAITRTPIEHAKT
+773 EPQAITRTPIEHSKT
-788 ELPGYSSARTSQ
+788 ELPGFSSTRTSQ

-839 DVDLDVVSA
+839 DIEIDIVSA

-854 VEFESAIE
+854 VDFESLAE
-862 QVMVGPYR
+862 QAMVGAYR
-870 TQAMRIT
+870 TQSLRIT
-877 GTPKAPG
+877 GTPKASG

-899 ERRFPIFVDHWSL
+899 ERRFPVFTEPWSL
-912 DGEIKIKAVGLAAL
+912 DTELKVKATGLAAL
-926 DHNMSLPTPYQ
+926 EQHMTLPN
-937 PAPKP
+937 PAHPLPKP
-942 HRIDLNVIAAQPVL
+942 HHIDLNVISQQPVL

-967 VMILEGERQTFSVTL
+967 VMILEGERQAFSVTL
-982 QNLSNTPADFLLFSF
+982 QNLSTVPADFLLFSF

-1013 ATPAEM
+1013 ATPAEL

-1029 QALRLS
+1029 QALRVS
-1035 KPVGK
+1035 KPVGR
-1040 RYIAPGDTATVEFE
+1040 RYIAPGGTATVEFE
-1054 VLGKP
+1054 ILGKP
-1059 GLTSCGILIDYA
+1059 GLTNAGILIDYA
-1071 YFGVPPDEVDQ
+1071 YFGVPPEQVDQ
-1082 LFFTRQVALQLTV
+1082 HFFTRQVALQLTV

-1139 LILLDLRNAWP
+1139 LLLLDLRNAWP
-1150 STMVAQLEIEDG
+1150 SSMVAQLEIEDG
-1162 NVIEEHIL
+1162 AVIEEHIL
-1170 PGNTARVIVPVR
+1170 PGNTSRVIVPVR
-1182 RIYLEDP
+1182 RVYLEDP

-1205 VSTSKITPDA
+1205 VSTSKISPDV

-1228 ILDRL
+1228 ILDCL
-1233 KGTWKTANRP
+1233 KGSWKTSNRP
-1243 IRSGSIELRSM
+1243 TRTGTIELRSM
-1254 RLTARMIEAVKVDE
+1254 RLTTRMIEAIKVDE

-1275 EEPSATTSAVT
+1275 EDPAAIAAASADS
-1286 SAANTTKTKAQRI
+1286 KTEAQRT
-1299 KSAVSVDDFVQIRV
+1299 KNAVCVDDFVQIRV
-1313 HITNRTEAPIYPTLR
+1313 HITNRTEQPIHPTLR

-1336 PLSVALD
+1336 PLNVALD

-1363 KTATDVL
+1363 KQSTDVL

-1384 ASVEETRVWRPTAA
+1384 ASVEETKVWRPSGHHRDFSSSQGRLSAVPAA
-1398 TTVAD
+1398 
-1403 DEQQQRARGRD
+1403 
-1414 AASRLGATAASST
+1414 GAG
-1427 PAGLDGR
+1427 PDGR

-1456 SRQPCRLVVRDQE
+1456 SRQPCQLLVKDRE